1 MISTAAFSTYD
12 PTQIPIEEKQRQLA
26 TTVTFSTALA
36 LALLAAL
43 FIIGMFYQPQ
53 FWQLYVL
60 AITFGLASLIALS
73 VIANAPGQTDYR
85 QAIPRLAPT
94 FQFALLVLAALSQS
108 TAVYLALLSFIYGI
122 LVATGVLEEE
132 HREPAITR
140 AFFVAVATAL
150 IGSVLP
156 QYQVSI
162 PIINNLLPLVLG
174 ALIMAY
180 LVLLS
185 LDYVTVTLRV
195 RLITSALGMAIT
207 PLILLSLVD
216 TRFIFTSLQNQ
227 SNQALRL
234 AAEQVAQEIE
244 SFLTSNRDSLINE
257 ASLPIFYDYLVM
269 DPAKRQGSPQEEQ
282 LRTTINSLLL
292 KHETHLVSYGLLN
305 LRGQNIY
312 DSNPAAIGQDESK
325 RDYFM
330 QVTRTGRVYISP
342 IQFNPDN
349 KVAYIYFAVPIRDQR
364 QQMLGVL
371 RLEYDAQVFQ
381 RLLEPKLNLL
391 GRHSYPILLDE
402 NFMRIADTLT
412 PTHLYRFLTP
422 PTYSQT
428 LELAQRNRLPY
439 HPYVNYTNQTD
450 LANILKQGAD
460 VIYFTL
466 DVHPDK
472 PGHLENGVAIRLQTK
487 PWYVLFVREQ
497 STLVALLQAQ
507 GRLAVIIAAL
517 FAAAVGLVASWVSGA
532 LSAPVVQLKQTAEQI
547 TAGDLEAQANV
558 ESRDEIGALGR
569 AFNMMT
575 SQLRSLINELEDRVR
590 ERTRELA
597 QQNEALRYRTR
608 QLQTVADVA
617 RSIVSA
623 QALESLLNQVTTLI
637 SERFGFYHVGVF
649 LLDEKGE
656 YAVLRAANSE
666 GGKRMLARQHKL
678 PVGKVGIVGYV
689 TATGQPRIATDV
701 GEDAVHFKNPDLP
714 ETRSE
719 MALPLI
725 ANNRI
730 IGALDVQSTQPNAF
744 TPEDIELFSTLAD
757 QIAIA
762 IVNNQLLEE
771 TMRALDEAR
780 RVNRR
785 YLQQEWEKEVR
796 SRRHRAYI
804 YTSQG
809 LFAQPP
815 ISRPEIEAAIRRG
828 EITAIPAQG
837 EQAAVLTVPIQLR
850 DEVLGVIRVQD
861 MGVPERTWTEE
872 EIEALK
878 AVAAQVAL
886 ALENARLL
894 ETTLRRAERE
904 RKALEITGRIR
915 AATDPQTMLN
925 IAMEE
930 LKRALGASHVQ
941 VIFNSPATSSSAE
954 EAPDNGKN
962 TGLSA

>member
-1 MISTAAFSTYD
+1 MISSAALPVFD
-12 PTQIPIEEKQRQLA
+12 PTQIPIETKQRQLA
-26 TTVTFSTALA
+26 TAITFSTALI
-36 LALLAAL
+36 LGLLAAL
-43 FIIGMFYQPQ
+43 FLIGMFYQPQ

-60 AITFGLASLIALS
+60 AITFGLTSLIVLS
-73 VIANAPGQTDYR
+73 IIANSPEQADYR
-85 QAIPRLAPT
+85 QAMPRLAPA
-94 FQFALLVLAALSQS
+94 FQFSLLILAALSQS
-108 TAVYLALLSFIYGI
+108 TAVYLALLSFLYGI
-122 LVATGVLEEE
+122 LVATGVLEEQS
-132 HREPAITR
+132 REPAITR
-140 AFFVAVATAL
+140 AFFIAVTTAL
-150 IGSVLP
+150 VGSLFP
-156 QYQVSI
+156 QLQVSI
-162 PIINNLLPLVLG
+162 PVIADSLPILLGTLAMV
-174 ALIMAY
+174 Y

-195 RLITSALGMAIT
+195 RLVTSALGMAIA

-234 AAEQVAQEIE
+234 AAQQVAQEIDT
-244 SFLTSNRDSLINE
+244 FLASNRDSLITE
-257 ASLPIFYDYLVM
+257 ANLRVFYDYLVM
-269 DPAKRQGSPQEEQ
+269 DPTKRQGSPQEEQ
-282 LRTTINSLLL
+282 LRVTLNSLLL

-342 IQFNPDN
+342 IEFNPKS
-349 KVAYIYFAVPIRDQR
+349 KVAYIYFAVPIRDER
-364 QQMLGVL
+364 QQIIGVL
-371 RLEYDAQVFQ
+371 RLEYDAQIFQ

-391 GRHSYPILLDE
+391 GLHSYPILLDE
-402 NFMRIADTLT
+402 NFMRIADIMT
-412 PTHLYRFLTP
+412 PTHLYKFLTP

-428 LELAQRNRLPY
+428 LELAQLNRLPY

-450 LANILKQGAD
+450 LANVLKRGSS
-460 VIYFTL
+460 VTYFTL
-466 DVHPDK
+466 EVHPDR
-472 PGHLENGVAIRLQTK
+472 PGHLESGVAVRLQTK

-497 STLVALLQAQ
+497 STLLALLQAQ

-517 FAAAVGLVASWVSGA
+517 FAAAVGLAASWVSGA
-532 LSAPVVQLKQTAEQI
+532 LSAPVIQLTKTAERI
-547 TAGDLEAQANV
+547 TAGDLEAEASV
-558 ESRDEIGALGR
+558 ESRDEIGTLGN
-569 AFNMMT
+569 AFNTMT
-575 SQLRSLINELEDRVR
+575 AQLRSLINELEDRVR

-623 QALESLLNQVTTLI
+623 QALETLLNQVTTLI

-701 GEDAVHFKNPDLP
+701 GEDAVHFKNPNLP

-725 ANNRI
+725 ANNRV

-804 YTSQG
+804 YTAQG
-809 LFAQPP
+809 LFTQPP
-815 ISRPEIEAAIRRG
+815 LSQPEIEAAIRRG
-828 EITAIPAQG
+828 EVTVVPAEEG
-837 EQAAVLTVPIQLR
+837 QAAVLTVPIQLR
-850 DEVLGVIRVQD
+850 DEILGVIRVQD
-861 MGVPERTWTEE
+861 VGAPERDWTEE

-878 AVAAQVAL
+878 AIAAQVAL

-915 AATDPQTMLN
+915 AATDPQTMLD

-930 LKRALGASHVQ
+930 LQRALGASHVQ
-941 VIFNSPATSSSAE
+941 IVFNRPPAPSSNDE
-954 EAPDNGKN
+954 VPGNGKN
-962 TGLSA
+962 Q

>member
-1 MISTAAFSTYD
+1 MISSTALPAFD
-12 PTQIPIEEKQRQLA
+12 PTQIPIETKQRQLA
-26 TTVTFSTALA
+26 TAITFSTALI
-36 LALLAAL
+36 LGLLAAL
-43 FIIGMFYQPQ
+43 FLIGMFYQPQ

-60 AITFGLASLIALS
+60 ALAFGLASLIVLS
-73 VIANAPGQTDYR
+73 TIANAPGQTDYR
-85 QAIPRLAPT
+85 QAMPRLAPT
-94 FQFALLVLAALSQS
+94 FQISLLILAILSQS
-108 TAVYLALLSFIYGI
+108 TAVYLAILSFLYGI
-122 LVATGVLEEE
+122 MVATGVLEEE
-132 HREPAITR
+132 ARESAISR

-150 IGSVLP
+150 VGSLFP
-156 QYQVSI
+156 QFQLSI
-162 PIINNLLPLVLG
+162 PLISDSLPILLG
-174 ALIMAY
+174 ALVMIY

-185 LDYVTVTLRV
+185 LDYVTVSLRV
-195 RLITSALGMAIT
+195 RLVTSALGMAIV

-234 AAEQVAQEIE
+234 AAQQVAQEIDA
-244 SFLTSNRDSLINE
+244 FLTSNRDSLITE
-257 ASLPIFYDYLVM
+257 ANLSVFYDYLIM

-282 LRTTINSLLL
+282 LRVTVNSLLL

-330 QVTRTGRVYISP
+330 QVIRTGRVYISP
-342 IQFNPDN
+342 IEFNPDN
-349 KVAYIYFAVPIRDQR
+349 KVAYIYFAVPIRNER
-364 QQMLGVL
+364 QQIIGVL
-371 RLEYDAQVFQ
+371 RLEYDAQIFQ
-381 RLLEPKLNLL
+381 RLLERKLNLL
-391 GRHSYPILLDE
+391 GLHSYPILLDE
-402 NFMRIADTLT
+402 NLMRIADAMT
-412 PTHLYRFLTP
+412 PTHIYKFLTP
-422 PTYSQT
+422 PTYTQT
-428 LELAQRNRLPY
+428 LELAKLNRLPY

-450 LANILKQGAD
+450 LARVLRHGSN
-460 VIYFTL
+460 VTYFTL
-466 DVHPDK
+466 EVHPDRA
-472 PGHLENGVAIRLQTK
+472 GHLESGVAVRLQTR

-497 STLVALLQAQ
+497 STLLALLQAQ

-517 FAAAVGLVASWVSGA
+517 FAAVVGLVASWVSGA

-547 TAGDLEAQANV
+547 TAGDLEAEASV

-569 AFNMMT
+569 AFNTMT
-575 SQLRSLINELEDRVR
+575 AQLRSLINELEDRVR

-623 QALESLLNQVTTLI
+623 QALESLLNQVTILI

-771 TMRALDEAR
+771 TMHALDEAR

-809 LFAQPP
+809 VFAQPP
-815 ISRPEIEAAIRRG
+815 LSRPDIEAAIRRG
-828 EITAIPAQG
+828 AVTATPAEG

-850 DEVLGVIRVQD
+850 DEILGVIRVQD
-861 MGVPERTWTEE
+861 LGSPERAWTDE

-915 AATDPQTMLN
+915 AATDPQTMLD

-930 LKRALGASHVQ
+930 LKRALNASHVQ
-941 VIFNSPATSSSAE
+941 IVFRQPTTSPSTNGV
-954 EAPDNGKN
+954 PGNGKDQ
-962 TGLSA
+962 

>member
-1 MISTAAFSTYD
+1 MISSAALPVFD
-12 PTQIPIEEKQRQLA
+12 PTQIPIETKQRQLA
-26 TTVTFSTALA
+26 TAITFSTALI
-36 LALLAAL
+36 LGLLAAL
-43 FIIGMFYQPQ
+43 FLIGMFYQPQ

-60 AITFGLASLIALS
+60 AITFGLTSLIVLS
-73 VIANAPGQTDYR
+73 IIANSPEQADYR
-85 QAIPRLAPT
+85 QAMPRLAPA
-94 FQFALLVLAALSQS
+94 FQFSLLILAALSQS
-108 TAVYLALLSFIYGI
+108 TAVYLALLSFLYGI
-122 LVATGVLEEE
+122 LVATGVLEEQS
-132 HREPAITR
+132 REPAITR
-140 AFFVAVATAL
+140 AFFIAVTTAL
-150 IGSVLP
+150 VGSLFP
-156 QYQVSI
+156 QLQVSI
-162 PIINNLLPLVLG
+162 PLISDSLPILLGTLAMV
-174 ALIMAY
+174 Y

-195 RLITSALGMAIT
+195 RLVTSALGMAIA

-234 AAEQVAQEIE
+234 AAQQVAQEIDT
-244 SFLTSNRDSLINE
+244 FLASNRDSLIIE
-257 ASLPIFYDYLVM
+257 ANLRVFYDYLVM

-282 LRTTINSLLL
+282 LRVTLNSLLL

-342 IQFNPDN
+342 IEFNPEN
-349 KVAYIYFAVPIRDQR
+349 KVAYIYFAVPIRDER
-364 QQMLGVL
+364 QQIIGVL
-371 RLEYDAQVFQ
+371 RLEYDAQIFQ

-391 GRHSYPILLDE
+391 GLHSYPILLDE
-402 NFMRIADTLT
+402 NFMRIADIMA
-412 PTHLYRFLTP
+412 PTHLYKFLTP

-428 LELAQRNRLPY
+428 LELAQLNRLPY

-450 LANILKQGAD
+450 LANVLKRGSS
-460 VIYFTL
+460 VTYFTL
-466 DVHPDK
+466 EVHPDR
-472 PGHLENGVAIRLQTK
+472 PGHLESGVAVRLQTK

-497 STLVALLQAQ
+497 STLLALLQAQ

-517 FAAAVGLVASWVSGA
+517 FAAAVGLAASWVSGA
-532 LSAPVVQLKQTAEQI
+532 LSAPVIQLTKTAERI
-547 TAGDLEAQANV
+547 TAGDLEAEASV
-558 ESRDEIGALGR
+558 ESRDEIGTLGN
-569 AFNMMT
+569 AFNTMT
-575 SQLRSLINELEDRVR
+575 AQLRSLINELEDRVR

-725 ANNRI
+725 ANNRV

-804 YTSQG
+804 YTAQG
-809 LFAQPP
+809 LFTQPP
-815 ISRPEIEAAIRRG
+815 LSQPEIEAAIRRG
-828 EITAIPAQG
+828 EVTVAPAEEG
-837 EQAAVLTVPIQLR
+837 QAAVLAVPIQLR
-850 DEVLGVIRVQD
+850 DEILGVIRVQD
-861 MGVPERTWTEE
+861 VGAPERDWTEE

-878 AVAAQVAL
+878 AIAAQVAL

-915 AATDPQTMLN
+915 AATDPQTMLD

-930 LKRALGASHVQ
+930 LQRALGASHVQ
-941 VIFNSPATSSSAE
+941 IVFNRPPAPSSNDE
-954 EAPDNGKN
+954 VPGNGKN
-962 TGLSA
+962 Q

>member
-1 MISTAAFSTYD
+1 MISSAALPVFD
-12 PTQIPIEEKQRQLA
+12 PTQIPIETKQRQLA
-26 TTVTFSTALA
+26 TAITFSTALI
-36 LALLAAL
+36 LGLLAAL
-43 FIIGMFYQPQ
+43 FLIGMFYQPQ

-60 AITFGLASLIALS
+60 AITFGLTSLIVLS
-73 VIANAPGQTDYR
+73 IIANSPEQADYR
-85 QAIPRLAPT
+85 QAMPRLAPA
-94 FQFALLVLAALSQS
+94 FQFSLLILAALSQS
-108 TAVYLALLSFIYGI
+108 TAVYLALLSFLYGI
-122 LVATGVLEEE
+122 LVATGVLEEQS
-132 HREPAITR
+132 REPAITR
-140 AFFVAVATAL
+140 AFFIAVTTAL
-150 IGSVLP
+150 VGSLFP
-156 QYQVSI
+156 QLQVSI
-162 PIINNLLPLVLG
+162 PLISDSLPILLGTLAMV
-174 ALIMAY
+174 Y

-195 RLITSALGMAIT
+195 RLVTSALGMAIA

-234 AAEQVAQEIE
+234 AAQQVAQEIDT
-244 SFLTSNRDSLINE
+244 FLASNRDSLIIE
-257 ASLPIFYDYLVM
+257 ANLRVFYDYLVM

-282 LRTTINSLLL
+282 LRVTLNSLLL

-342 IQFNPDN
+342 IEFNPEN
-349 KVAYIYFAVPIRDQR
+349 KVAYIYFAVPIRDER
-364 QQMLGVL
+364 QQIIGVL
-371 RLEYDAQVFQ
+371 RLEYDAQIFQ

-391 GRHSYPILLDE
+391 GLHSYPILLDE
-402 NFMRIADTLT
+402 NFMRIADIMT
-412 PTHLYRFLTP
+412 PTHLYKFLTP

-428 LELAQRNRLPY
+428 LELAQLNRLPY

-450 LANILKQGAD
+450 LANVLKRGSS
-460 VIYFTL
+460 VTYFTL
-466 DVHPDK
+466 EVHPDR
-472 PGHLENGVAIRLQTK
+472 PGHLESGVAVRLQTK

-497 STLVALLQAQ
+497 STLLALLQAQ

-517 FAAAVGLVASWVSGA
+517 FAAAVGLAASWVSGA
-532 LSAPVVQLKQTAEQI
+532 LSAPVIQLTKTAERI
-547 TAGDLEAQANV
+547 TAGDLEAEASV
-558 ESRDEIGALGR
+558 ESRDEIGTLGN
-569 AFNMMT
+569 AFNTMT
-575 SQLRSLINELEDRVR
+575 AQLRSLINELEDRVR

-725 ANNRI
+725 ANNRV

-804 YTSQG
+804 YTAQG
-809 LFAQPP
+809 LFTQPP
-815 ISRPEIEAAIRRG
+815 LSQPEIEAAIRRG
-828 EITAIPAQG
+828 EVTVAPAEEG
-837 EQAAVLTVPIQLR
+837 QAAVLAVPIQLR
-850 DEVLGVIRVQD
+850 DEILGVIRVQD
-861 MGVPERTWTEE
+861 VGAPERDWTEE

-878 AVAAQVAL
+878 AIAAQVAL

-915 AATDPQTMLN
+915 AATDPQTMLD

-930 LKRALGASHVQ
+930 LQRALGASHVQ
-941 VIFNSPATSSSAE
+941 IVFNRPPAPSSNDE
-954 EAPDNGKN
+954 VPGNGKN
-962 TGLSA
+962 Q

>member
-1 MISTAAFSTYD
+1 MISSAALPVFD
-12 PTQIPIEEKQRQLA
+12 PTQIPIETKQRQLA
-26 TTVTFSTALA
+26 TAITFSTALI
-36 LALLAAL
+36 LGLLAAL
-43 FIIGMFYQPQ
+43 FLIGMFYQPQ

-60 AITFGLASLIALS
+60 AITFGLTSLIVLS
-73 VIANAPGQTDYR
+73 IIANSPEQADYR
-85 QAIPRLAPT
+85 QAMPRLAPA
-94 FQFALLVLAALSQS
+94 FQFSLLILAALSQS
-108 TAVYLALLSFIYGI
+108 TAVYLALLSFLYGI
-122 LVATGVLEEE
+122 LVATGVLEEQN
-132 HREPAITR
+132 REPAITR
-140 AFFVAVATAL
+140 AFFIAVTTAL
-150 IGSVLP
+150 VGSLFP
-156 QYQVSI
+156 QLQVSI
-162 PIINNLLPLVLG
+162 PVIADSLPILLGTLV
-174 ALIMAY
+174 MVY

-195 RLITSALGMAIT
+195 RLVTSALGMAIA

-234 AAEQVAQEIE
+234 AAQQVAQEIDT
-244 SFLTSNRDSLINE
+244 FLTSNRDSLITE
-257 ASLPIFYDYLVM
+257 ANLRVFYDYLVM

-282 LRTTINSLLL
+282 LRVTLNSLLL

-342 IQFNPDN
+342 IEFNPEN
-349 KVAYIYFAVPIRDQR
+349 KVAYIYFAVPIRDER
-364 QQMLGVL
+364 QQIIGVL
-371 RLEYDAQVFQ
+371 RLEYDAQIFQ

-391 GRHSYPILLDE
+391 GLHSYPILLDE
-402 NFMRIADTLT
+402 NFMRIADIMT
-412 PTHLYRFLTP
+412 PTHLYKFLTP

-428 LELAQRNRLPY
+428 LELAQLNRLPY

-450 LANILKQGAD
+450 LANVLKHGSS
-460 VIYFTL
+460 VTYFTL
-466 DVHPDK
+466 EVHPDR
-472 PGHLENGVAIRLQTK
+472 PGHLESGVAVRLQTK

-497 STLVALLQAQ
+497 STLLALLQAQ

-517 FAAAVGLVASWVSGA
+517 FAAAVGLAASWVSGA
-532 LSAPVVQLKQTAEQI
+532 LSAPVIQLTKTAERI
-547 TAGDLEAQANV
+547 TAGDLEAKASV
-558 ESRDEIGALGR
+558 ESRDEIGTLGS
-569 AFNMMT
+569 AFNTMT
-575 SQLRSLINELEDRVR
+575 AQLRSLINELEDRVR

-719 MALPLI
+719 IALPLI
-725 ANNRI
+725 ANNRV

-762 IVNNQLLEE
+762 IVNNQLLDE

-804 YTSQG
+804 YTAQG

-815 ISRPEIEAAIRRG
+815 LSQPEIEAAIRRG
-828 EITAIPAQG
+828 EVTVVPAEEG
-837 EQAAVLTVPIQLR
+837 QAAVLTVPIQLR
-850 DEVLGVIRVQD
+850 DEILGVIRVQD
-861 MGVPERTWTEE
+861 VGAPERDWTEE

-878 AVAAQVAL
+878 AIAAQVAL

-915 AATDPQTMLN
+915 AATDPQTMLD

-930 LKRALGASHVQ
+930 LQRALGASHVQ
-941 VIFNSPATSSSAE
+941 IVFNRPSAPSSNDE
-954 EAPDNGKN
+954 VPGNGKN
-962 TGLSA
+962 Q